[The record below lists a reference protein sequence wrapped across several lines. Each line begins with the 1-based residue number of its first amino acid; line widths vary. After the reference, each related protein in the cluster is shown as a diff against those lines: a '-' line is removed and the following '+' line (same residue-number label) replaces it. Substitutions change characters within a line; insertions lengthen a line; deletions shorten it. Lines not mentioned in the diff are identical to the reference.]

1 MLLKTDGILTQQD
14 LENRIPKPMLQM
26 YNMLHMIMM
35 ESGIV
40 KQEQGK
46 DKIELVL
53 KTTMNLQNTLFNL
66 SMRNQWDFKSIV

>member
-1 MLLKTDGILTQQD
+1 
-14 LENRIPKPMLQM
+14 MLQM

-40 KQEQGK
+40 KQEQAK

-53 KTTMNLQNTLFNL
+53 KTTMNLQNTLVNL